1 MSISSATRFNTP
13 GSIPGEFSSYI
24 RSCKITRTEMVHG
37 HNLGALIDY
46 IQKTLT
52 RNHADN
58 ESRRSPDYESM
69 ERFSREPSGW
79 AQARSLAVRRSRE
92 FTCLAVPQQLAEA
105 SELAFGSNS
114 VAATPEEYYNAK
126 RIYYN
131 FSSELFIPFKDCN
144 EAEEPGEVEHPAPLA
159 IKNPP
164 PTTFDKM
171 EDVQPRYMSWNPELF
186 TLNANGIENES
197 SQDLELSDEEE
208 AKLENATYVPYSRFH
223 QRDVQVLTVLSNSAI
238 PASHRKLRENL
249 PSQRARRSME
259 NMQSPSRPLPRSRAM
274 AEVPSNELN
283 MILMSGYRAQRR
295 RDTPP
300 ALRVGRRHKPVDQHT
315 AEEALRD
322 LNSIGGYEEPELVPA
337 PLRVTLREDQPRL
350 PHQLQDEKL
359 EAKKPQADYLQK
371 QQPQENETQ
380 ADEPQQDGHQ
390 APENNTEVSP
400 INPISPTPPR
410 LAPIRRLSPLIIPN
424 RNAVPPPATHSPPL
438 HRPLPRRPRS
448 DFLPAHI
455 HHPASPPATPS
466 SAGVLRHKHE
476 RHTLRADPRPSTYHA
491 GMSAASL
498 LSRPVPPTPY
508 AMARDL
514 GISDPH
520 ERVSPRGSA
529 IPRRPL
535 GMDAFRPAASWL
547 SGSWGPDD
555 VGSDVVG
562 GRLSSAWSP
571 DEVGRDGAAAPR
583 QSVAGSLEAEVDG
596 RRRSICEVAVLE
608 PEPEPSSAMEDEE
621 EGSWVTMRP
630 QEFRPL
636 SFEEMGVWMPKKKT
650 PMQKFAYRASKILW
664 RK

>member
-126 RIYYN
+126 RTYYN

-208 AKLENATYVPYSRFH
+208 AKLENAT
-223 QRDVQVLTVLSNSAI
+223 
-238 PASHRKLRENL
+238 
-249 PSQRARRSME
+249 
-259 NMQSPSRPLPRSRAM
+259 AM

-337 PLRVTLREDQPRL
+337 PLRVTLREDRPRL

-636 SFEEMGVWMPKKKT
+636 SFEEMGVWVPKKKT